1 MTRMRLTGLL
11 RLVSLLIALIGVT
24 LTISAPAAAAART
37 DLSSSD
43 ALYPRLVRLSHN
55 ADTAKNGAVIASVT
69 TFPSGGG
76 SGQAGGGAQ
85 QPAAGD
91 RGRSAVVGD
100 RVHGEAFQRRGGAV
114 GSRLRGVGARL
125 GLG

>member
-55 ADTAKNGAVIASVT
+55 ADTAKNQKYKCLMRLKKL
-69 TFPSGGG
+69 FF
-76 SGQAGGGAQ
+76 AQ
-85 QPAAGD
+85 YKKED
-91 RGRSAVVGD
+91 
-100 RVHGEAFQRRGGAV
+100 
-114 GSRLRGVGARL
+114 
-125 GLG
+125 